1 MGVSWTKEQQQV
13 IDLRNRNILVS
24 AAAGSGKTAVLV
36 ERIIKIITDKE
47 NPVDIDR
54 LLVVTFTNAAAAE
67 MRERIG
73 DAIEKALQEQPENE
87 HLQRQ
92 LTLIHNAQ
100 ITTID
105 SFCLYVIRNHFHEID
120 LEPNFRIG
128 DEGELKLLKE
138 DVLAKVLEKNY
149 ERALAENFYSEK
161 MKRENVA
168 EASMEVER
176 ENVAEPA
183 GELLQEDTAGADGK
197 LQQENGSDFLMFAE
211 SYAPGRND
219 EAISGMVLQLY
230 EFSRSYPWPK
240 EWLLDCAKDY
250 RVQTVEELDGAL
262 WLAPLTE
269 HIRHAAEDLT
279 ALTEKALS
287 LTLQENGPYMYQ
299 KAIESDLAKYR
310 FLAESRTFSEFYQGF
325 TNLSYDRLAS
335 ARNYEGSQE
344 LQEQVKTLRERG
356 KDTVKKICRQYFF
369 TSLPAMLEQLGKTE
383 PMAKELVRLTLEFAD
398 AFGAEKRRKNLVDFH
413 DLEHFALEIL
423 VDGETKE
430 IRRTAEEFQDTFA
443 EIMID
448 EYQDSNEVQETILK
462 AISKESRGEH
472 NIFMVGDVKQS
483 IYRFRLARPE
493 LFMEKYDTY
502 SLEESDTQRIDL
514 HKNFRS
520 RREVLDCT
528 NDIFYKIMTRNLGN
542 VEYDEAAALYPGAVY
557 PYPAPEK
564 NVETVAEGEP
574 SPEKASGCEKNIFA
588 PEILLLD
595 SGEELLEDSGMADK
609 KQLEARMI
617 GIRIKTLMREQL
629 VTDKKTGE
637 LRRVKYSDI
646 VILLRS
652 LSGWADTFAQTLAE
666 EGIPAHSV
674 SATGYFSAVEVQTV
688 LSMLRILDNPE
699 QDIPLTAV
707 LRSPMA
713 GLNDEELGL
722 LRLRERNVRFHV
734 CVQEACEEALEKAGK
749 EPLNPLEKKLADFY
763 RTYRK
768 LRALVPDTPIHEL
781 IELLLKETG
790 YGDYAAAM
798 PAGARRKANL
808 EMLVEKAIAYEN
820 TSYKGLFHFVRYIDE
835 LQKYDV
841 DFGEAD
847 LTSENEDVVRI
858 MSIHKSKGLEFPV
871 VFVAGMGKNFNKQD
885 TRSKMVLHP
894 ELGLGLDCMDGKKR
908 TKSPTIAKKA
918 IAKQI
923 DLENLGEELRVLYVA
938 LTRAKEKLILTGM
951 KKDAEEELLSYVLL
965 AEPQGTLSYLA
976 REGAAG
982 YLDWVLPAVLS
993 YGDKYPVT
1001 LVNPAELVVEELGS
1015 RIKRQQE
1022 KEDCLREIAAADR
1035 KKVEE
1040 FSKSFAKVYAHK
1052 EDITRKNKYSVSE
1065 LKHRA
1070 MREMMQREEDD
1081 TTPVF
1086 KSEEIVPYIPEFVRQ
1101 REAKEEDANQGA
1113 LRGTAVHRVME
1124 CYRFS
1129 AEDTAARQIEDMLA
1143 QGKITEN
1150 MKDLV
1155 KVSLVENFVSSGLG
1169 GRMKAAEEGGRLYRE
1184 KPFVMGFT
1192 AAELAAFGFGEE
1204 SPAAGETAF
1213 GFGEE
1218 IADGIVADTGA
1229 VDEEVSVVG
1238 MEKED
1243 LTLIQGIIDVF
1254 WIEEDGIVVL
1264 DYKTD
1269 RVDTGQELLD
1279 RYAAQLRLYGEALNR
1294 IYGEAGM
1301 TVKECL
1307 LYSFRLGEVI
1317 EVPV

>member
-36 ERIIKIITDKE
+36 ERIIKMITDKQ

-73 DAIEKALQEQPENE
+73 DAIEKALQEQPEDE

-149 ERALAENFYSEK
+149 ERALAEQSPG
-161 MKRENVA
+161 
-168 EASMEVER
+168 ER
-176 ENVAEPA
+176 
-183 GELLQEDTAGADGK
+183 
-197 LQQENGSDFLMFAE
+197 QQEKDSDFLRFAD
-211 SYAPGRND
+211 SYAPGRSD
-219 EAISGMVLQLY
+219 EAVSAMVLQLF

-240 EWLLDCAKDY
+240 EWLLECTKDY
-250 RVQTVEELDGAL
+250 GLQTAEELDRAD
-262 WLAPLTE
+262 WMAPLTE
-269 HIRHAAEDLT
+269 HIRHVAEDLI

-310 FLAESRTFSEFYQGF
+310 SVAESRTFSEFYKSF

-335 ARNYEGSQE
+335 AKNYEGSDK
-344 LQEQVKTLRERG
+344 LQEQVKALRDRG
-356 KDTVKKICRQYFF
+356 KETVKKICRQYFF
-369 TSLPAMLEQLGKTE
+369 TSLPAMLDQLRKTE

-398 AFGAEKRRKNLVDFH
+398 AFAAEKRRKNLVDFH

-423 VDGETKE
+423 VDRETRE
-430 IRRTAEEFQDTFA
+430 IRKTAEEFQDTFA

-462 AISKESRGEH
+462 AISKECRGEN

-502 SLEESDTQRIDL
+502 SLEESKTQRIDL

-542 VEYDEAAALYPGAVY
+542 VEYDEAAALYTGAEY
-557 PYPAPEK
+557 PVPEE
-564 NVETVAEGEP
+564 NVPEREEGISAGGKTV
-574 SPEKASGCEKNIFA
+574 FA

-595 SGEELLEDSGMADK
+595 SGEELLEDSGITDK

-617 GIRIKTLMREQL
+617 GNRIRQMMKEQL
-629 VTDKKTGE
+629 VTDKKTGK
-637 LRRVKYSDI
+637 LRRAKYSDI

-652 LSGWADTFAQTLAE
+652 LSGWADTFASTLAE

-688 LSMLRILDNPE
+688 LSMLRILDNPM

-713 GLNDEELGL
+713 GLTEEELAL
-722 LRLRERNVRFHV
+722 LRLRERNVRFYI
-734 CVQEACEEALEKAGK
+734 CVQQACEEALKKAGK
-749 EPLNPLEKKLADFY
+749 EPFDSLEQKLADFY
-763 RTYRK
+763 AVYRK
-768 LRALVPDTPIHEL
+768 LRGLVPETPVHEL

-847 LTSENEDVVRI
+847 LTAENQEAVRI

-871 VFVAGMGKNFNKQD
+871 VFVAGMGKNFNRQD

-894 ELGLGLDCMDGKKR
+894 ELGLGLDCMDGRKR
-908 TKSPTIAKKA
+908 IKSPTIAKKA

-923 DLENLGEELRVLYVA
+923 ELENLGEELRVLYVA

-951 KKDAEEELLSYVLL
+951 KKDAGAALLSCGLL
-965 AEPQGTLSYLA
+965 AEPEGALSYLA
-976 REGAAG
+976 REGASG

-993 YGDKYPVT
+993 YGEKYPVT
-1001 LVNPAELVVEELGS
+1001 LVNPAELVVEELDG
-1015 RIKRQQE
+1015 RIKKRQE
-1022 KEDCLREIAAADR
+1022 MEDCLREVAAADSKR
-1035 KKVEE
+1035 TEE
-1040 FSKSFAKVYAHK
+1040 LSESFAKVYAHK
-1052 EDITRKNKYSVSE
+1052 GDIARKNKYSVSE

-1070 MREMMQREEDD
+1070 MRELLQREEED
-1081 TTPVF
+1081 TTPMF
-1086 KSEEIVPYIPEFVRQ
+1086 KSEEIVPYIPEFVRRQ
-1101 REAKEEDANQGA
+1101 ESEEAETNRGA
-1113 LRGTAVHRVME
+1113 LRGTAMHRVME

-1129 AEDTAARQIEDMLA
+1129 AEERAARQIEDMLA
-1143 QGKITEN
+1143 QGKITGD
-1150 MKDLV
+1150 MKELV
-1155 KVSLVENFVSSGLG
+1155 KVSLVENFVSSEIGQ
-1169 GRMKAAEEGGRLYRE
+1169 RMKAAEEGERLCRE

-1204 SPAAGETAF
+1204 SLT
-1213 GFGEE
+1213 
-1218 IADGIVADTGA
+1218 ADGEAFVHG
-1229 VDEEVSVVG
+1229 E
-1238 MEKED
+1238 EKED
-1243 LTLIQGIIDVF
+1243 LTLIQGIIDAF
-1254 WIEEDGIVVL
+1254 WTEEDGIVVL
-1264 DYKTD
+1264 EYKTD
-1269 RVDTGQELLD
+1269 RVETGEELLD
-1279 RYAAQLRLYGEALNR
+1279 RYTAQLRLYGEALNR
-1294 IYGEAGM
+1294 IYGETGLK
-1301 TVKECL
+1301 VKECL
-1307 LYSFRLGEVI
+1307 IYSFRLGKVI
-1317 EVPV
+1317 AVPGQ